1 MAIIDQQVEHIRD
14 SVLHMMA
21 LTRKQV
27 ARSQEA
33 LFGFNKDI
41 TEEIIMTEKVINAL
55 DLKID
60 KDCEQTLA
68 LYHPVAD
75 DLRLIVAVLSINTYL
90 ERIGDNADSI
100 AKFINDFEQP
110 IDSKVLDRLR
120 LKEIFEHCLF
130 MFDIVVDSFSDE
142 DTQKAVKVFKTD
154 KLIDEMAKDVQ
165 RLRIIT
171 ERFSKIGSAPDL
183 LMVSLYETLLQ
194 AVSYMNKRRSQEVEI
209 NTLFNDDAKNVFV
222 ALNIP
227 LFEWVIENL
236 CKNAIDAMDGFGK
249 IDIVVSN
256 EEANVII
263 DLIDNA

>member
-110 IDSKVLDRLR
+110 IDSNILDRLR
-120 LKEIFEHCLF
+120 IKEIFEHCLF

-154 KLIDEMAKDVQ
+154 KLIDEINEAATFTMAEIIKADVDNTVTYL
-165 RLRIIT
+165 RLISVVRKL
-171 ERFSKIGSAPDL
+171 ERVGDL
-183 LMVSLYETLLQ
+183 LKNVAEETIFY
-194 AVSYMNKRRSQEVEI
+194 V
-209 NTLFNDDAKNVFV
+209 DAKVLKHNSKK
-222 ALNIP
+222 
-227 LFEWVIENL
+227 
-236 CKNAIDAMDGFGK
+236 KNKMISKDG
-249 IDIVVSN
+249 
-256 EEANVII
+256 E
-263 DLIDNA
+263 